1 MGVTRGLPRLRT
13 LDLTR
18 WCNWGNIRAMKV
30 LRCSD
35 DTYALI
41 ADHAGQRRL
50 SLSQAVGELVSERV
64 VSSDYVEDMALPV
77 ESVREVV
84 REELERTLGD
94 AAQLRGGVAAW
105 LTGMFNVQL
114 QTDSNVIAICK
125 ALGFEPSTS

>member
-1 MGVTRGLPRLRT
+1 
-13 LDLTR
+13 
-18 WCNWGNIRAMKV
+18 MKV

-64 VSSDYVEDMALPV
+64 VSPDHLDEMALPV

-84 REELERTLGD
+84 REELQRTLGD
-94 AAQLRGGVAAW
+94 AAQLRGGIAAW
-105 LTGMFNVQL
+105 LTGMFHMQL
-114 QTDSNVIAICK
+114 QTDSNVNSICK
-125 ALGFEPSTS
+125 ALGFEPSTQERKQGK